1 MKTKI
6 FIISIY
12 LFIGCTS
19 TNKEY
24 LVNGVVHDIKIDEEI
39 IIIDH
44 DSIPGFMMPMIMPFN
59 FKKKRMSKI
68 YPLVIVLDLH

>member
-12 LFIGCTS
+12 LFIGCTN

-59 FKKKRMSKI
+59 FKKRGCRKAI
-68 YPLVIVLDLH
+68 LW